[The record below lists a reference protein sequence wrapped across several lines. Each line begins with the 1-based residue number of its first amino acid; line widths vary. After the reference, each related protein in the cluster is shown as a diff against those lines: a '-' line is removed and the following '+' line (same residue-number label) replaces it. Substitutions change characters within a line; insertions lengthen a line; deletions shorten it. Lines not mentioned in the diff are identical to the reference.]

1 MGIMHTEP
9 KSLDEERSARAP
21 ELVSGEGGSR
31 TVRVEALKDLNQRFA
46 RTRMLSPIL
55 RRRLRLRFRVGVL
68 ELRRRGF
75 QALKRVL
82 DVAVASIALVL
93 LAPLMC
99 AVAIAIKTTDGGPIL
114 YCQTRVGRYGREFTF
129 PKFRSMIPSADKLLA
144 DINALNHHKDGV
156 TFKIKRDPRVT
167 WIGRLIRR
175 ASIDELPQLMSVLRG
190 DMTLVGPR
198 PALPREVALYSAG
211 DRRRL
216 EAKPGITCIWQVS
229 GRSDIP
235 FDEQVELDIDYI
247 EGTSIKQDLIL
258 LLKTI
263 PAVLSGKGAY

>member
-1 MGIMHTEP
+1 MRAKF
-9 KSLDEERSARAP
+9 KSFGEERSAHSS
-21 ELVSGEGGSR
+21 EFGLSEGPS
-31 TVRVEALKDLNQRFA
+31 TSARVEALKELDQRFA
-46 RTRMLSPIL
+46 RTRMLSPIM
-55 RRRLRLRFRVGVL
+55 RRRLRLRLRVGIL

-82 DVAVASIALVL
+82 DLSVASIALIL
-93 LAPLMC
+93 LAPLMT
-99 AVAIAIKTTDGGPIL
+99 AVAFVIKATDGGPIL
-114 YCQTRVGRYGREFTF
+114 YCQTRVGQHGREFDF
-129 PKFRSMIPSADKLLA
+129 PKFRSMVPKAEKLLA
-144 DINALNHHKDGV
+144 DINALNLHGDGV
-156 TFKIKRDPRVT
+156 TFKMKRDPRVT

-198 PALPREVALYSAG
+198 PALPREVELYSAG

-216 EAKPGITCIWQVS
+216 EATPGITCIWQVS

-235 FDEQVELDIDYI
+235 FDEQVELDVEYI
-247 EGTSIKQDLIL
+247 EGTSIKQDLLL